1 MKREGHTQQ
10 GKREER
16 EGGPGWKRRRKK
28 VANAI
33 YEERDRKGKG
43 KDGSFL
49 QVERERESYAA
60 ADQKNF
66 GNEPS
71 FQGRRGRGIEGIPV
85 LSAGRPHLSKEIGG
99 EDRYHSTQHTRYVR
113 YFLKQCQVL

>member
-16 EGGPGWKRRRKK
+16 EGGPGWKRRRRRRKK

-49 QVERERESYAA
+49 QVERERERERVMLRPTKRISETSHLFKDDGEGGSRDA
-60 ADQKNF
+60 F
-66 GNEPS
+66 VV
-71 FQGRRGRGIEGIPV
+71 RRLEEKRGATV
-85 LSAGRPHLSKEIGG
+85 
-99 EDRYHSTQHTRYVR
+99 HSTRGT
-113 YFLKQCQVL
+113 